1 MLASDG
7 SQRST
12 AHAED
17 TSYAIIQQT
26 APRLR
31 LKRFWIKFVE
41 LKDRS
46 NHPSQQYA
54 GGHSPGESMSGNMLV
69 YEPVAPCLTEARE
82 SRQALDNLAG
92 KVIGFIDNS
101 KPNFSLLVDD
111 LAQILIE
118 KHGVKS
124 VVKRRKKSASQG
136 APEAVMNDL
145 VSQVDAVI
153 TGSGD

>member
-1 MLASDG
+1 MLASAG
-7 SQRST
+7 SQRSA

-17 TSYAIIQQT
+17 TSYTVVQQS

-31 LKRFWIKFVE
+31 LNSFWIKFVD
-41 LKDRS
+41 LKDRI
-46 NHPSQQYA
+46 NHPPQRHT
-54 GGHSPGESMSGNMLV
+54 GGHSPGETMSGIMLV
-69 YEPVAPCLTEARE
+69 YEPVAPCLTETRE

-136 APEAVMNDL
+136 APDAVVNEL

>member
-1 MLASDG
+1 
-7 SQRST
+7 
-12 AHAED
+12 
-17 TSYAIIQQT
+17 
-26 APRLR
+26 
-31 LKRFWIKFVE
+31 
-41 LKDRS
+41 
-46 NHPSQQYA
+46 
-54 GGHSPGESMSGNMLV
+54 MSGNMLV

-136 APEAVMNDL
+136 APDAVMNEL